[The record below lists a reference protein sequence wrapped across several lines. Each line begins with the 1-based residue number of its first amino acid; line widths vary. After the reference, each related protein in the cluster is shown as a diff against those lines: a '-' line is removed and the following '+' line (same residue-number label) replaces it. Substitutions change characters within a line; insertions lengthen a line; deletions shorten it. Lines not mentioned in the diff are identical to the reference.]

1 MTQEPSYHL
10 EGVIRTRD
18 ELEDFTGPLDLILML
33 LSKNKIEIR
42 DIQISQLL
50 DQYLEYL
57 QLMQEMDLEIASEF
71 VQMAS
76 HLTYI
81 KTKMLLTEEKE
92 PTELEMLV
100 SALEQ
105 LKNRD
110 AITAVRE
117 VAPELGVRAENG
129 FRFQTRGP
137 LPLPERPYD
146 YRHEPGELIVSLAQI
161 LLRGTGE
168 TPSEEDDSLRRAAPK
183 PIIYS
188 VRAKSNQLVGLLRER
203 GHMPLRE
210 LFGVCKSRSELVATF
225 LSVLELCSAGQIRVT
240 GERGSYDVAETFDEN
255 LSEIQVGAEE

>member
-1 MTQEPSYHL
+1 MLQEPSYHL

-18 ELEDFTGPLDLILML
+18 ELEDFSGPLDLILML
-33 LSKNKIEIR
+33 LAKNRIEIR
-42 DIQISQLL
+42 DIQISELL

-57 QLMQEMDLEIASEF
+57 QKMQEMDLEIASEF

-92 PTELEMLV
+92 PTELEVLV

-105 LKNRD
+105 LQNKD
-110 AITAVRE
+110 KLASVRE
-117 VAPELGVRAENG
+117 VAPQLGKMSETG
-129 FRFQTRGP
+129 FRMQSRGP

-146 YRHEPGELIVSLAQI
+146 YRHDCEELIASLAQI
-161 LLRGTGE
+161 LLRGNA
-168 TPSEEDDSLRRAAPK
+168 SEPPVDESFFRAAPK

-188 VRAKSNQLVGLLRER
+188 VREKSSELLKLLQKC
-203 GHMPLRE
+203 GGMALRE
-210 LFGVCKSRSELVATF
+210 LFGMCKSRSELVATF

-240 GERGSYDVAETFDEN
+240 AEQNDYNVDALSTDSDV
-255 LSEIQVGAEE
+255 

>member
-1 MTQEPSYHL
+1 MQEPSYHL

-18 ELEDFTGPLDLILML
+18 ELEDFTGPLDLILLL

-42 DIQISQLL
+42 DIQISLLL

-57 QLMQEMDLEIASEF
+57 RMMQEMDLEIASEF

-76 HLTYI
+76 HLMYI
-81 KTKMLLTEEKE
+81 KTKMLLTEEKQ

-110 AITAVRE
+110 AVAAVRE
-117 VAPELGVRAENG
+117 VAPELGIRADNG
-129 FRFQTRGP
+129 FRLQTRGP

-146 YRHEPGELIVSLAQI
+146 YRHEPQELIASLAQI
-161 LLRGTGE
+161 LLRGAGE
-168 TPSEEDDSLRRAAPK
+168 TPAEEDLSLQRATPK

-188 VRAKSNQLVGLLRER
+188 VRAKSSQLVGLLRER
-203 GHMPLRE
+203 GHLHLQE
-210 LFGVCKSRSELVATF
+210 LFSECKSRSELVATF
-225 LSVLELCSAGQIRVT
+225 LSVLELCFAGQIRVT
-240 GERGSYDVAETFDEN
+240 GQEGSYDIAESFDEK
-255 LSEIQVGAEE
+255 LSELQFGTE